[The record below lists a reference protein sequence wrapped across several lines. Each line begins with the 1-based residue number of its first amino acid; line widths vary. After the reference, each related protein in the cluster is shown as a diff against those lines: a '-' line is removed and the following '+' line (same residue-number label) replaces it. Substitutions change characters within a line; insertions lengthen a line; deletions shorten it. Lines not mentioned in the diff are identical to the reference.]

1 MSLSNPGRVKI
12 LAETERSEGGAGLGE
27 EGEEA
32 SDFNFMYAN
41 YSSGHKPFCFWN
53 LKCCWFILT
62 LYFRQGMVAIPEFES
77 YPVLSKNFVSGT
89 KQHVVRG
96 SSSLLV
102 LTCLESPLQLR
113 RLKLVTRKDNL
124 KQPETFFQDVPKNM
138 WKSLR
143 FILNSL
149 FKLSLNKANSFQNI
163 ST

>member
-1 MSLSNPGRVKI
+1 
-12 LAETERSEGGAGLGE
+12 
-27 EGEEA
+27 
-32 SDFNFMYAN
+32 
-41 YSSGHKPFCFWN
+41 
-53 LKCCWFILT
+53 
-62 LYFRQGMVAIPEFES
+62 MVAIPEFES
-77 YPVLSKNFVSGT
+77 YPVLSKNSVSGT

-113 RLKLVTRKDNL
+113 RLKLSTRKDNL
-124 KQPETFFQDVPKNM
+124 KQPETFFQDMPKNM

-149 FKLSLNKANSFQNI
+149 LKLTLNKANSFRNI